1 MHNTYKETLT
11 VWPVNDA
18 TGLHLFSTPE
28 AAETYADEHQGDML
42 EPMPV
47 MSARTVWHCVGLRF
61 IGRTFDWNTYTVE
74 ELGYSTKE
82 RPATATRPSVRAIP
96 LNCED
101 FVLEVCAETEE
112 KTHEL
117 AAFLG
122 DSVVRWVAKEGKQK
136 PSLSHRLE
144 LALKNYVEG
153 RV

>member
-1 MHNTYKETLT
+1 MYTTRKHA
-11 VWPVNDA
+11 DA
-18 TGLHLFSTPE
+18 ELYLRQQE
-28 AAETYADEHQGDML
+28 AQ
-42 EPMPV
+42 
-47 MSARTVWHCVGLRF
+47 
-61 IGRTFDWNTYTVE
+61 
-74 ELGYSTKE
+74 
-82 RPATATRPSVRAIP
+82 ATATRPSVRAIP
-96 LNCED
+96 LNGED

-112 KTHEL
+112 KTYEL

>member
-96 LNCED
+96 LNGED

-112 KTHEL
+112 KLTNWPRSL
-117 AAFLG
+117 
-122 DSVVRWVAKEGKQK
+122 VIRWFVGLLRRG
-136 PSLSHRLE
+136 SRSHP
-144 LALKNYVEG
+144 
-153 RV
+153 

>member
-47 MSARTVWHCVGLRF
+47 MSARTVWHCVGLKF

-82 RPATATRPSVRAIP
+82 RPATATRPSVQVLP
-96 LNCED
+96 LSGKD

-112 KTHEL
+112 KLTNWPFSL
-117 AAFLG
+117 
-122 DSVVRWVAKEGKQK
+122 VIRWFVGL
-136 PSLSHRLE
+136 PRRGSRSHP
-144 LALKNYVEG
+144 
-153 RV
+153 

>member
-1 MHNTYKETLT
+1 MHNTYKETLA

-96 LNCED
+96 LNGED

-112 KTHEL
+112 KTHDWPRSL
-117 AAFLG
+117 
-122 DSVVRWVAKEGKQK
+122 VIRWFVGLLRRG
-136 PSLSHRLE
+136 SRSHP
-144 LALKNYVEG
+144 
-153 RV
+153 

>member
-1 MHNTYKETLT
+1 M
-11 VWPVNDA
+11 
-18 TGLHLFSTPE
+18 
-28 AAETYADEHQGDML
+28 
-42 EPMPV
+42 
-47 MSARTVWHCVGLRF
+47 
-61 IGRTFDWNTYTVE
+61 
-74 ELGYSTKE
+74 
-82 RPATATRPSVRAIP
+82 
-96 LNCED
+96 
-101 FVLEVCAETEE
+101 LEVCAETEE